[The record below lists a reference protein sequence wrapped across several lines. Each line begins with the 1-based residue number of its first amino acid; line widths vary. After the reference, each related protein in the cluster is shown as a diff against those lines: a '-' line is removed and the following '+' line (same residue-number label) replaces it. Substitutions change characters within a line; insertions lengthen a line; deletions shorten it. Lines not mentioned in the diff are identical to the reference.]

1 MTGGLYDPLGTD
13 RDGPGRAGGERRGP
27 RPSAPVVAAA
37 LLLAGLAALLAVSY
51 LRDTGDRGMP
61 LAVAPIDR
69 PPPAAPLPTPAAP
82 APPALPAPPIAP
94 APLAASASADQDV
107 QIENGVRVVRPR
119 RDASTPASP
128 PASAP
133 AYAPVLPPVFSPV
146 PPPAQGARAPRAPD
160 GRAAR

>member
-27 RPSAPVVAAA
+27 RPSAPVIAAA

-69 PPPAAPLPTPAAP
+69 PPPAAPLPAPAAP
-82 APPALPAPPIAP
+82 PAVPAPPIAP
-94 APLAASASADQDV
+94 APPAASASADQDV

-119 RDASTPASP
+119 RIAPAS
-128 PASAP
+128 
-133 AYAPVLPPVFSPV
+133 SPV
-146 PPPAQGARAPRAPD
+146 QGGRMLRVPDPKVAR
-160 GRAAR
+160 